1 MNVEKNLQ
9 IKAQT
14 CMQNI
19 FILFF
24 YVLSVFVRRFKKHS
38 SFKHIFFWE
47 LFHAL
52 SFKCWKCQ
60 ITFKINK

>member
-38 SFKHIFFWE
+38 SFKNIIFGE

-52 SFKCWKCQ
+52 GFKCRKLQ
-60 ITFKINK
+60 DYL